1 MLFTEW
7 NLKDALEVAR
17 EEARETAL
25 EEGEAR
31 GVAIGE
37 SKILDLMAKGYSLE
51 QIKVILKGE

>member
-7 NLKDALEVAR
+7 NLKDALEVAK
-17 EEARETAL
+17 

-31 GVAIGE
+31 GVAIVE

-51 QIKVILKGE
+51 QIKGILKGKGE